1 MSDTRRHCLF
11 EIKFSQVDRREAE
24 IYCFKNVGFYIGLY
38 GQAVDED
45 GPCNLSVLFG
55 QYRHLQTMYLRKF
68 NPYEY
73 FERKKTLVARQI
85 TEILHIG
92 TTKIVKKS

>member
-1 MSDTRRHCLF
+1 M
-11 EIKFSQVDRREAE
+11 
-24 IYCFKNVGFYIGLY
+24 GFYIGLY